1 MSLNASSD
9 SDSALDV
16 IVVGAG
22 FAGLY
27 MLYRLR
33 QLGLRVRV
41 FEAGS
46 GVGGTWFWNRYP
58 GARCDVESTQ
68 YSYSFSSEL
77 QQQWRWSEKY
87 ATQPEILR
95 YIDHVADRFDLRRDI
110 TLNTRVTDAHFD
122 ATRGVWRVG
131 VHPGDSPLECRF
143 LVMAVGCLSSANRPN
158 YPGLGQFGGRVLHT
172 GEWPHERVDF
182 SGQRV
187 AVIGTGSS
195 GIQCI
200 PPIAAQATRL
210 TVFQRTPNFAIPAWN
225 EPLTDA
231 ADQEIKAAYPALR
244 AQAQQRPTGYVF
256 PFNDAPASAT
266 PPAERDAVYEK
277 FWRLGGLKF
286 MGAFRDLFTDEA
298 ANITAAQFVRDKIR
312 ARVHDPAVAERLLP
326 LGVIGSKRLCV
337 ETQYYETFNRDN
349 VDLVDLRATPIE
361 SFTAQGLRTQG
372 LPTQG
377 GGREFNFDA
386 VVFATGFDAMTGS
399 ILRVD
404 IVGRDGESL
413 RDAWRAGA
421 QTYLGLGVAGFPNL
435 FLVNGPGSPSVL
447 SNMVQSIEYN
457 VDWTTRC
464 LGHMRSA
471 EWQQIEVEVQAQQ
484 DWVAHC
490 NAVVERTL
498 RAREDSWYV
507 GANIPGR
514 ARVFMPYAG
523 GVPAYRAR
531 CEDVVANGYR
541 GFSFTRT

>member
-1 MSLNASSD
+1 MTSQRQP
-9 SDSALDV
+9 ALDV

-27 MLYRLR
+27 MLHRLR

-58 GARCDVESTQ
+58 GARCDVESVQ
-68 YSYSFSSEL
+68 YSYSFSPEL

-95 YIDHVADRFDLRRDI
+95 YIEHVADRFDLRRDI
-110 TLNTRVTDAHFD
+110 TLETRVTEARFD
-122 ATRGVWRVG
+122 ATRGLWRVG
-131 VHPGDSPLECRF
+131 LQTGEPPLECRF
-143 LVMAVGCLSSANRPN
+143 LVMAVGCLSSANRPEF
-158 YPGLGQFGGRVLHT
+158 PGLAQFGGRVLHT
-172 GEWPHERVDF
+172 GEWPHEKVDV

-200 PPIAAQATRL
+200 PLLAAQASRL

-225 EPLTDA
+225 EPLSEA
-231 ADQEIKAAYPALR
+231 ADREVKADYPALR
-244 AQAQQRPTGYVF
+244 AQALQRPTGYAF
-256 PFNDAPASAT
+256 PFHDAPAMSI
-266 PPAERDAVYEK
+266 PPAERDAIYEK
-277 FWRLGGLKF
+277 YWRMGGLKF
-286 MGAFRDLFTDEA
+286 MGAFSDLFTDEP
-298 ANITAAQFVRDKIR
+298 ANMTAAQFVRDKIR
-312 ARVHDPAVAERLLP
+312 ARVRDPAVAARLTP
-326 LGVIGSKRLCV
+326 TGVIGSKRLCV

-349 VDLVDLRATPIE
+349 VELVDLRATPIE
-361 SFTAQGLRTQG
+361 AFTARGLRTQG
-372 LPTQG
+372 D
-377 GGREFNFDA
+377 GREFAFDT

-399 ILRVD
+399 VLRVD
-404 IVGRDGESL
+404 IVGRDGARL
-413 RDAWRAGA
+413 REAWRSGA
-421 QTYLGLGVAGFPNL
+421 RTYLGLAVAGFPNL

-447 SNMVQSIEYN
+447 SNMVQSIEYS
-457 VDWTTRC
+457 VDWTVRC
-464 LGHMRSA
+464 ISRMRAAGS
-471 EWQQIEVEVQAQQ
+471 QQVEADPQAQE
-484 DWVAHC
+484 DWVTHC

-498 RAREDSWYV
+498 RARDDSWYV

-531 CEDVVANGYR
+531 CEDVAATGYP
-541 GFSFTRT
+541 GFTFTAPG

>member
-1 MSLNASSD
+1 VNPRREPD
-9 SDSALDV
+9 LDV

-58 GARCDVESTQ
+58 GARCDVESVQ
-68 YSYSFSSEL
+68 YSYSFSPEL
-77 QQQWRWSEKY
+77 EQQWRWSEKY

-95 YIDHVADRFDLRRDI
+95 YIEHVADRFDLRRDI
-110 TLNTRVTDAHFD
+110 TLDTRVTAARFD
-122 ATRGVWRVG
+122 ATRGLWRVAAQ
-131 VHPGDSPLECRF
+131 PGDLHLECRF
-143 LVMAVGCLSSANRPN
+143 LVMAVGCLSSANHPQ
-158 YPGLGQFGGRVLHT
+158 YPGLSQYAGRVLHT
-172 GEWPHERVDF
+172 GEWPQETVDF

-200 PPIAAQATRL
+200 PLIASQATSL

-225 EPLTDA
+225 EPLDETVER
-231 ADQEIKAAYPALR
+231 QIKADYPVLR
-244 AQAQQRPTGYVF
+244 AQALQRPTGYAF
-256 PFNDAPASAT
+256 PFNDATAAAT
-266 PPAERDAVYEK
+266 PPLERNAHYEK

-286 MGAFRDLFTDEA
+286 MGAFSDLFTDEA
-298 ANITAAQFVRDKIR
+298 ANLTAARFVRDKIR
-312 ARVHDPAVAERLLP
+312 ARVRDPAVAARLMP
-326 LGVIGSKRLCV
+326 VGVIGSKRLCV
-337 ETQYYETFNRDN
+337 ETQYFETFNRDN
-349 VDLVDLRATPIE
+349 VELVDLRATPIAA
-361 SFTAQGLRTQG
+361 FTAQGLRTAG
-372 LPTQG
+372 VD
-377 GGREFNFDA
+377 REFAFDV

-399 ILRVD
+399 VLRVD
-404 IVGRDGESL
+404 IVGRDGASL
-413 RDAWRAGA
+413 REAWRGGA
-421 QTYLGLGVAGFPNL
+421 RTYLGLGVAGFPNL

-457 VDWTTRC
+457 VDWTARC
-464 LGHMRSA
+464 LDRMRSA
-471 EWQQIEVEVQAQQ
+471 GWQRIEADAQAQD

-490 NAVVERTL
+490 SAVVERTL

-514 ARVFMPYAG
+514 ARVFMAYAG

-531 CEDVVANGYR
+531 CEAVAAADYR
-541 GFSFTRT
+541 GFTFTGP

>member
-1 MSLNASSD
+1 VTSQRQP
-9 SDSALDV
+9 ALDV

-27 MLYRLR
+27 MLHRLR

-58 GARCDVESTQ
+58 GARCDVESVQ
-68 YSYSFSSEL
+68 YSYSFSPEL

-95 YIDHVADRFDLRRDI
+95 YIEHVADRFDLRRDI
-110 TLNTRVTDAHFD
+110 TLETRVTEARFD
-122 ATRGVWRVG
+122 ATRGLWRVG
-131 VHPGDSPLECRF
+131 LQTGEPPLECRF
-143 LVMAVGCLSSANRPN
+143 LVMAVGCLSSANRPEF
-158 YPGLGQFGGRVLHT
+158 PGLAQFGGRVLHT
-172 GEWPHERVDF
+172 GEWPHEKVDV

-200 PPIAAQATRL
+200 PLLAAQASRL

-225 EPLTDA
+225 EPLSEA
-231 ADQEIKAAYPALR
+231 ADREVKADYPALR
-244 AQAQQRPTGYVF
+244 AQALQRPTGYAF
-256 PFNDAPASAT
+256 PFHDAPAMSI
-266 PPAERDAVYEK
+266 PPAERDAIYEK
-277 FWRLGGLKF
+277 YWRMGGLKF
-286 MGAFRDLFTDEA
+286 MGAFSDLFTDEP
-298 ANITAAQFVRDKIR
+298 ANMTAAQFVRDKIR
-312 ARVHDPAVAERLLP
+312 ARVRDPAVAARLTP
-326 LGVIGSKRLCV
+326 TGVIGSKRLCV

-349 VDLVDLRATPIE
+349 VELVDLRATPIE
-361 SFTAQGLRTQG
+361 AFTARGLRTQG
-372 LPTQG
+372 D
-377 GGREFNFDA
+377 GREFAFDT

-399 ILRVD
+399 VLRVD
-404 IVGRDGESL
+404 IVGRDGARL
-413 RDAWRAGA
+413 REAWRSGA
-421 QTYLGLGVAGFPNL
+421 RTYLGLAVAGFPNL

-447 SNMVQSIEYN
+447 SNMVQSIEYS
-457 VDWTTRC
+457 VDWTVRC
-464 LGHMRSA
+464 ISRMRAAGS
-471 EWQQIEVEVQAQQ
+471 QQVEADPQAQE
-484 DWVAHC
+484 DWVTHC

-498 RAREDSWYV
+498 RARDDSWYV

-531 CEDVVANGYR
+531 CEDVAATGYP
-541 GFSFTRT
+541 GFTFTAPG

>member
-1 MSLNASSD
+1 M
-9 SDSALDV
+9 

-27 MLYRLR
+27 MLHRLR
-33 QLGLRVRV
+33 QLGLRVQV

-58 GARCDVESTQ
+58 GARCDVESAQ
-68 YSYSFSSEL
+68 YSYAFSPEL

-95 YIDHVADRFDLRRDI
+95 YIEHVADRFDLRRDI
-110 TLNTRVTDAHFD
+110 TLNTRVTEAHFD
-122 ATRGVWRVG
+122 ATRGVWSVAAQ
-131 VHPGDSPLECRF
+131 PGDLPVECRF
-143 LVMAVGCLSSANRPN
+143 LVMAVGCLSSANRPQ
-158 YPGLGQFGGRVLHT
+158 YPGLSQFSGRVLHT
-172 GEWPHERVDF
+172 GEWPHERIDF

-200 PPIAAQATRL
+200 PLIAAQAAHL
-210 TVFQRTPNFAIPAWN
+210 TVFQRTPNFAVPAWN
-225 EPLTDA
+225 EPLSET
-231 ADQEIKAAYPALR
+231 ADRQIKADYPALR
-244 AQAQQRPTGYVF
+244 AQALQRPTGYAF
-256 PFNDAPASAT
+256 PFNAAAAVAT
-266 PPAERDAVYEK
+266 PPAERDANYEK
-277 FWRLGGLKF
+277 FWHLGGLKF
-286 MGAFRDLFTDEA
+286 MGAFSDLFTNEA
-298 ANITAAQFVRDKIR
+298 ANVTAAQFVRDKIR
-312 ARVHDPAVAERLLP
+312 ARVQDPAVAQRLTP
-326 LGVIGSKRLCV
+326 SGVIGSKRLCV

-349 VDLVDLRATPIE
+349 VELVDLRTTSIE
-361 SFTAQGLRTQG
+361 AFTAQGLRTH
-372 LPTQG
+372 G
-377 GGREFNFDA
+377 GGRGFAFDA
-386 VVFATGFDAMTGS
+386 VIFATGFDAMTGA

-404 IVGRDGESL
+404 IVGSTGASL
-413 RDAWRAGA
+413 REVWRGGA
-421 QTYLGLGVAGFPNL
+421 HTYLGLGVAGFPNL

-447 SNMVQSIEYN
+447 SNMVQSIEYH
-457 VDWTTRC
+457 VDWIVRC
-464 LGHMRSA
+464 VSHMRSGG
-471 EWQQIEVEVQAQQ
+471 WQQIEADTQAQA

-531 CEDVVANGYR
+531 CEEVAAAGYR
-541 GFSFTRT
+541 GFTLIGA

>member
-1 MSLNASSD
+1 M
-9 SDSALDV
+9 

-27 MLYRLR
+27 MLHRLR
-33 QLGLRVRV
+33 RLGLRARV
-41 FEAGS
+41 YEAGS

-58 GARCDVESTQ
+58 GARCDVESVQ
-68 YSYSFSSEL
+68 YSYSFSPDL

-95 YIDHVADRFDLRRDI
+95 YIEHVADRFDLHCDV
-110 TLNTRVTDAHFD
+110 TLNTRVTEAHFD
-122 ATRGVWRVG
+122 ATRGRWRVATR
-131 VHPGDSPLECRF
+131 PGDGSLECRF
-143 LVMAVGCLSSANRPN
+143 LVMAVGCLSSANHPQ
-158 YPGLGQFGGRVLHT
+158 YPGLAQFAGRVLHT
-172 GEWPHERVDF
+172 GEWPHEAVDF

-200 PPIAAQATRL
+200 PLIAAQAASL

-225 EPLTDA
+225 EPLSEATDRQVK
-231 ADQEIKAAYPALR
+231 ADYPALR
-244 AQAQQRPTGYVF
+244 AQALQRPTGYAF
-256 PFNDAPASAT
+256 PFNDSAAVAT
-266 PPAERDAVYEK
+266 PPVERNANYER
-277 FWRLGGLKF
+277 FWQLGGLKF
-286 MGAFRDLFTDEA
+286 MGAYSDLFTNEA

-312 ARVHDPAVAERLLP
+312 ARVHVPAVAERLTP
-326 LGVIGSKRLCV
+326 AGVIGSKRLCV

-349 VDLVDLRATPIE
+349 VELVDLRATPIE
-361 SFTAQGLRTQG
+361 GFTTQGLRVH
-372 LPTQG
+372 G
-377 GGREFNFDA
+377 GDREFALDA

-399 ILRVD
+399 VLRVD
-404 IVGRDGESL
+404 IVGRNGASL
-413 RDAWRAGA
+413 REAWRGGA
-421 QTYLGLGVAGFPNL
+421 RTYLGLGVAGFPNL

-447 SNMVQSIEYN
+447 SNMVQSIEYH
-457 VDWTTRC
+457 VDWTVRC
-464 LGHMRSA
+464 LSRMQSA
-471 EWQQIEVEVQAQQ
+471 GWQRIEADAQAQE

-531 CEDVVANGYR
+531 CEEVAATGYR
-541 GFSFTRT
+541 GFTLTGPRPPARP

>member
-1 MSLNASSD
+1 MTTRSNA
-9 SDSALDV
+9 ALDV

-27 MLYRLR
+27 MLHRLR
-33 QLGLRVRV
+33 QLGLRAQV

-58 GARCDVESTQ
+58 GARCDVESVQ

-77 QQQWRWSEKY
+77 QHEWRWTEKY

-95 YIDHVADRFDLRRDI
+95 YIEHVADRFDLRRDI
-110 TLNTRVTDAHFD
+110 TLNTRVTAARFD
-122 ATRGVWRVG
+122 AERGIWSVTTQAG
-131 VHPGDSPLECRF
+131 CAPLECRF
-143 LVMAVGCLSSANRPN
+143 LVMAVGCLSSANRPQ
-158 YPGLGQFGGRVLHT
+158 YPGLDQFAGRVLHT
-172 GEWPHERVDF
+172 GEWPQEPVDF
-182 SGQRV
+182 AGQRV

-200 PPIAAQATRL
+200 PQIAAQAASL
-210 TVFQRTPNFAIPAWN
+210 TVFQRTPNYAIPAWN
-225 EPLTDA
+225 EPLSEA
-231 ADQEIKAAYPALR
+231 ADRQIKSDYAGLR
-244 AQAQQRPTGYVF
+244 AQARQRPTGYAF
-256 PFNDAPASAT
+256 PFNDATALAT
-266 PPAERDAVYEK
+266 PAIERDANYEK

-286 MGAFRDLFTDEA
+286 MGAFCDLFTNEA
-298 ANITAAQFVRDKIR
+298 ANSSAAQFVRDKIR
-312 ARVHDPAVAERLLP
+312 ARVRDPAVAQRLTP
-326 LGVIGSKRLCV
+326 AGVIGSKRLCV

-349 VDLVDLRATPIE
+349 VELVDLRATPIAA
-361 SFTAQGLRTQG
+361 FTPQGLRTRG
-372 LPTQG
+372 D
-377 GGREFNFDA
+377 GREYEFDA

-399 ILRVD
+399 VLRVD
-404 IVGRDGESL
+404 IAGHDGASL
-413 RDAWRAGA
+413 RETWSGGA
-421 QTYLGLGVAGFPNL
+421 RTYLGLCIAGFPNL

-447 SNMVQSIEYN
+447 SNMVQSIEHN
-457 VDWTTRC
+457 VDWIARC
-464 LGHMRSA
+464 LDHMRA
-471 EWQQIEVEVQAQQ
+471 AGWQRIEADAQAQD

-531 CEDVVANGYR
+531 CEEVVAAGYR
-541 GFSFTRT
+541 GYTLTGP